1 MLQKYVWGYI
11 SGDRQYNSSLQ
22 NIFPTKNVANG
33 DRPKNFLQ
41 KMLQIIPRYKIFPR
55 KNVANGDRP
64 KYFL

>member
-33 DRPKNFLQ
+33 DRPKNFLK
-41 KMLQIIPRYKIFPR
+41 KMLQIIPR
-55 KNVANGDRP
+55 
-64 KYFL
+64 